1 MELRKSLSFIASAD
15 QDGGIESQF
24 VCFFLCFGFY
34 LASFSNT
41 LATKGL

>member
-24 VCFFLCFGFY
+24 VFFFLMNWV
-34 LASFSNT
+34 LSSFIFKHACN
-41 LATKGL
+41 

>member
-24 VCFFLCFGFY
+24 VIFLMNWV
-34 LASFSNT
+34 LSSFIFKHACN
-41 LATKGL
+41 

>member
-24 VCFFLCFGFY
+24 VFFFNELGFI
-34 LASFSNT
+34 
-41 LATKGL
+41 

>member
-24 VCFFLCFGFY
+24 VFFLMNWV
-34 LASFSNT
+34 LSSFIFKHACN
-41 LATKGL
+41 